1 MDQYLEACRVSALES
16 DILRGAFQKAIIE
29 ENIPQARW
37 EEFASL
43 MIRELTGVAMVD
55 PDLLDWIVR
64 K

>member
-16 DILRGAFQKAIIE
+16 DILRSAFQKAIIE
-29 ENIPQARW
+29 ENIPKARW
-37 EEFASL
+37 EEFASR